1 MYEQSLFAWNPC
13 FKFSV
18 WKLDEGDGSTPG
30 APSPLL
36 FSRLF
41 PSSLG
46 GRKPRMM
53 VSESGVTE
61 CNVDHEE
68 WFVVYK
74 FTSLGS

>member
-1 MYEQSLFAWNPC
+1 
-13 FKFSV
+13 
-18 WKLDEGDGSTPG
+18 
-30 APSPLL
+30 
-36 FSRLF
+36 
-41 PSSLG
+41 
-46 GRKPRMM
+46 MM